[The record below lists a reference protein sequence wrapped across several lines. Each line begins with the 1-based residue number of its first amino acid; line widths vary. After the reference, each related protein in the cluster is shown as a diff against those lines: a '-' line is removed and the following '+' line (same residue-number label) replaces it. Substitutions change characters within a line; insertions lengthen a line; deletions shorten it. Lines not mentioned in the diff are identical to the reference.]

1 MKPQEAL
8 AKVKAAYPD
17 LQFNGNACE
26 TKSKYLFVMVPA
38 EDDDAVDA
46 IYSVDKSTGKVD
58 YYIPVDD
65 PEFGFDNGMKQ
76 LDI

>member
-1 MKPQEAL
+1 MNPQEAL
-8 AKVKAAYPD
+8 AKVKAANPD

-26 TKSKYLFVMVPA
+26 TNSKYLFVMVPS
-38 EDDDAVDA
+38 EDDDAIDA
-46 IYSVDKSTGKVD
+46 IYSVDKSTGEVD
-58 YYIPVDD
+58 HYVPVGD